1 MKTLWPDGLQGS
13 ELFKFLK
20 ANKTAIF
27 DMKKSVTKVADL
39 TIGIP
44 AKSDSNIANKGYA
57 YANDEKAG
65 KLIRTI
71 VMNTYNWLDSHDDV
85 HQTNLFAKSIGD
97 KGTRIPHLHDHE
109 FKLTA
114 KVGLPISWREEMIP
128 WKTLGVQLDGETM
141 ALILESEIQKSLNK
155 VIYKA
160 YLNDQVDQ
168 HSVSMQYLKLA
179 MAINDADYEEEYK
192 VWQETFPKIGNQSKA
207 LEQGY
212 YFPINDAKLF
222 EGSGVVAGSNELT
235 PTLGSKFQP
244 SKDIEQQPELIPLD
258 YDKMLKSYM

>member
-1 MKTLWPDGLQGS
+1 MKTLWPDGLQGA
-13 ELFKFLK
+13 ELFRFLK

-39 TIGIP
+39 SIGIP
-44 AKSDSNIANKGYA
+44 AKSEKMNANKAYA

-114 KVGLPISWREEMIP
+114 KVGMPISWSEDMIP

-141 ALILESEIQKSLNK
+141 ALILQSEIQKSLNK

-160 YLNDQVDQ
+160 YLNDLVDQ
-168 HSVSMQYLKLA
+168 HSVSMQYVTLA
-179 MAINDADYEEEYK
+179 MAINDADYEEEFK

-207 LEQGY
+207 TEQGY
-212 YFPINDAKLF
+212 YFPIYTAKLF
-222 EGSGVVAGSNELT
+222 EGSGVIAGSNELT

-244 SKDIEQQPELIPLD
+244 SEDIEEQPELHPLD
-258 YDKMLKSYM
+258 IDKMVNLYM